1 MSNRAVI
8 YCRVSTETE
17 IQENSLDVQ
26 IKQAK
31 DTVIEKGWLLV
42 DEYID
47 FGKSGTKTEN
57 RQQYKRL
64 VRNMDKDFFDIIVVK
79 SQDRLMRSTK
89 EWYLF
94 VDTLMKNDVK
104 LFFYLENLFYEP
116 DDALLT
122 GVKAILAEEFS
133 RELSKKINNAHK
145 RRQAQGKIMLCSR
158 TYGYRNNN
166 GVIEVDKQEAEMV
179 KQIFQLRADG
189 FGCTTIAKYL
199 SAQGYCSRNGTAI
212 GQSTISKII
221 RNTIYYGT
229 MTMNKRHYDFETKKT
244 SYNDSNEWIVRENA
258 LPAIV
263 DYDLWKKANDQAD
276 IRRKQFKQD
285 ISSKNNRGRKM
296 VSDPLSGKIF
306 CGVCG
311 SVYLRN
317 IRKRAHDKIL
327 YWRCKEY
334 LNFGR
339 NDTPKADL
347 MRNIDP
353 NYNRGC
359 NNRQISNE
367 DIIKVML
374 LIFTEIPEIN
384 SGMIEQTKWLTN
396 KVFKEFMVYQKQQL
410 DNNMA
415 YYNQQQEILLDNF
428 LSGNISKT
436 EFRQKETDLLQEKNL
451 LLEKY
456 QFDLQNKVLDTQL
469 NSEKYKDKIS
479 KFINEEYA
487 ESFMKDHI
495 EKIVVYPD
503 QLDFFFDC
511 FPNVQVRIDSLNHL
525 HKKYELINKIGHMY
539 VHPEDRIQ

>member
-31 DTVIEKGWLLV
+31 EIVVEKGWQLI

-47 FGKSGTKTEN
+47 FGKSGTTTEN
-57 RQQYKRL
+57 RLQYKRL
-64 VRNMDKDFFDIIVVK
+64 VRNMEKDFFDIIVVK

-94 VDTLMKNDVK
+94 VDTLMKNDIK
-104 LFFYLENLFYEP
+104 LYFYLENSFYEP

-145 RRQAQGKIMLCSR
+145 RRQVQGKIMLCSR

-166 GVIEVDKQEAEMV
+166 GVIEVDEQEAEMV
-179 KQIFQLRADG
+179 KKIFRLRADG

-212 GQSTISKII
+212 GQSTINKII

-229 MTMNKRHYDFETKKT
+229 MTMNKKHYDFETKKIY
-244 SYNDSNEWIVRENA
+244 YNDSTEWIIRENA

-263 DYDLWKKANDQAD
+263 DYDLWKKANDLAD
-276 IRRKQFKQD
+276 IKSKQFKHD
-285 ISSKNNRGRKM
+285 ISSKKNRGRQM
-296 VSDPLSGKIF
+296 VNDPLSSKIF
-306 CGVCG
+306 CGLCG

-317 IRKRAHDKIL
+317 IRKRVHDKIL

-334 LNFGR
+334 INFGR

-347 MRNIDP
+347 MRSIDP

-359 NNRQISNE
+359 NNRQISND
-367 DIIKVML
+367 DIKKVML
-374 LIFTEIPEIN
+374 LIFDEVPEIN
-384 SGMIEQTKWLTN
+384 SGMIEQTQVLTN
-396 KVFKEFMVYQKQQL
+396 KVFKEFIAYQKQQL
-410 DNNMA
+410 DKKMDQC
-415 YYNQQQEILLDNF
+415 NQQQEILLDNL
-428 LSGNISKT
+428 LSGNISKS
-436 EFRQKETDLLQEKNL
+436 EFRLKEANLLNEKNM

-456 QFDLQNKVLDTQL
+456 QFDLENKVLDTKL
-469 NSEKYKDKIS
+469 NSKTYTDKIS

-487 ESFMKDHI
+487 ESFMKEHI
-495 EKIVVYPD
+495 EKIIVYPEK
-503 QLDFFFDC
+503 LEFYFDC
-511 FPNVQVRIDSLNHL
+511 FPNVQVRIDSSNYMY
-525 HKKYELINKIGHMY
+525 KKYELINKIGHIDE
-539 VHPEDRIQ
+539 HTIDTIQ